1 MEHWLF
7 GQIVG
12 QRQLVHPLAGGT
24 RTAGTA
30 WSSTLL
36 GPEGTDALGPPLD
49 WTGLSSYGLGHA
61 LNFQVSARAGVR
73 GGLEPGTAR
82 TLRTA

>member
-1 MEHWLF
+1 MACSLVEHWLF
-7 GQIVG
+7 GQNVS

-36 GPEGTDALGPPLD
+36 GPEGTDAFGPPLD
-49 WTGLSSYGLGHA
+49 WTGISPNGPGRA
-61 LNFQVSARAGVR
+61 LFTLVIQLVR
-73 GGLEPGTAR
+73 EPGYA
-82 TLRTA
+82 AV